1 MDIVSLSI
9 IKAFSLNDN
18 DMTIQET
25 KFNNMERPAF
35 MVTYQVQYP
44 PTDFSSFI

>member
-1 MDIVSLSI
+1 MDIVSLFI